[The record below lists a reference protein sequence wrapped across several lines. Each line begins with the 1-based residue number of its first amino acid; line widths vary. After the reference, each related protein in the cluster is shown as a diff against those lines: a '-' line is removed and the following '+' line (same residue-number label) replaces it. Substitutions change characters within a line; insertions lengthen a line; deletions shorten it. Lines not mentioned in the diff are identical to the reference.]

1 MTRLT
6 RAFTLFEVI
15 LVITLILI
23 LVGLAFWV
31 FRHQLAKGRD
41 AKRKDDLEK
50 IRLAFEDYYNDHGC
64 YPDPAILENCGS
76 DLLSPYLKKIPC
88 DPLTGEPYKGVGGRR
103 TMTGTC
109 YIWYKVYAL
118 LENENDPEVAKLGL
132 GSDYTIDGEPVNYG
146 VASPNESVANVPNS
160 SFVCPSGD
168 LARAVA
174 CTTFTEDD
182 CNKPSATECCP
193 YEGYIYLI
201 CDLSRGYGYCCP
213 SL

>member
-76 DLLSPYLKKIPC
+76 DLLSPYLKRDNLFIQRPTCPGINKIIIINC
-88 DPLTGEPYKGVGGRR
+88 IRL
-103 TMTGTC
+103 
-109 YIWYKVYAL
+109 
-118 LENENDPEVAKLGL
+118 
-132 GSDYTIDGEPVNYG
+132 
-146 VASPNESVANVPNS
+146 
-160 SFVCPSGD
+160 
-168 LARAVA
+168 
-174 CTTFTEDD
+174 
-182 CNKPSATECCP
+182 
-193 YEGYIYLI
+193 
-201 CDLSRGYGYCCP
+201 
-213 SL
+213 